1 LLQLQRHVVTLAA
14 ALLISFAA
22 PRLYAQ
28 VRIAVVDLQ
37 RALNETEDGR
47 RAKARLK
54 RLFKQ
59 RQQDLDKRQGEL
71 KALKE
76 DIERNIELWSQ
87 ETKQR
92 RLEEYQKAFVDL
104 QQQYVEYQRELAER
118 EGEATQE
125 IVARMERIL
134 RRIGQSDG
142 YTLILERNEAGVMW
156 VPTNL
161 DVTDDVIQRYN
172 AGEGRDGDGARPP
185 AAGGATP
192 APGGAARPP
201 AGGATGGGATGGG
214 ATKRPPTKR

>member
-1 LLQLQRHVVTLAA
+1 MLQLQRHAVTLAA
-14 ALLISFAA
+14 ALMISFVA

-59 RQQDLDKRQGEL
+59 RQEDLDKRQGEL

-76 DIERNIELWSQ
+76 DIEKNIELWSQ

-118 EGEATQE
+118 EAEATGE
-125 IVARMERIL
+125 IVQRMQTIL
-134 RRIGQSDG
+134 RRIGQAEG
-142 YTLILERNEAGVMW
+142 YTLIIERNEAGVVW

-161 DVTDDVIQRYN
+161 DLTDDVIQRYN
-172 AGEGRDGDGARPP
+172 AGEGRE
-185 AAGGATP
+185 
-192 APGGAARPP
+192 
-201 AGGATGGGATGGG
+201 GGGSSGGG
-214 ATKRPPTKR
+214 SSGGGSSGGGRRATKRGGGGG